1 MFKPVTQVH
10 VNTVL
15 IKVVPST
22 DIEMCPVLRWITT
35 QMASSISTKAN
46 ALKSVIACSPFV
58 HIFPP
63 YREDTTP
70 HKDGTFRAA
79 YTCRVPKAGPL
90 TGDNKRCSMQLTSSN
105 THFVVP
111 PLSSL
116 QRRQI
121 GVVTQ
126 MLWCKQSVQHITPT
140 CHSTP
145 TSYLLEL
152 LLESTW
158 LSHRFTT
165 TLNISEW

>member
-1 MFKPVTQVH
+1 MWKSKCAWFLVEE
-10 VNTVL
+10 L
-15 IKVVPST
+15 CI
-22 DIEMCPVLRWITT
+22 L
-35 QMASSISTKAN
+35 MASSILTKAN
-46 ALKSVIACSPFV
+46 ALESTICSRNI
-58 HIFPP
+58 HLFPS

-70 HKDGTFRAA
+70 HKGGTYRAE
-79 YTCRVPKAGPL
+79 YTCTVPKAGPL

-126 MLWCKQSVQHITPT
+126 MLWCKQAVQHITPT
-140 CHSTP
+140 CHYTP